1 MYESRIAAGPLTVA
15 AVEGFPPE
23 IDMLAGRSRDGLGFL
38 RAAWFGCDSSASAR
52 TVVLRRGAQGD
63 AIAAIPLI
71 RFGPALAGA
80 RKVAGPYWPFRAIA
94 LAPDCSAHELAAV
107 FSPQARRALGSVW
120 RLGPTPNDDPATR
133 MLIDAAHTAGWHVL
147 ARPAGTSWV
156 IDLDAIRLTGMPR
169 NSVSRKLR
177 AGWRKLEA
185 LDTPRWRTIRGAAWD
200 DSVLEDLRRI
210 EADSW
215 IARETDGSGAKFLTA
230 DQRAVWRRA
239 LADPVLAE
247 SLTVTILMLD
257 ERPIAF
263 NFDLED
269 GPVRYAIAGSHAEDL
284 KQCSVGKH
292 ANYRVLEDCLA
303 SDLARFDLGS
313 GDTGYKRE
321 MGAVAGYEL
330 TELLLVRHP
339 VAAALLARMWGPPL
353 GRSAWVAGDA

>member
-23 IDMLAGRSRDGLGFL
+23 IDMLAGRNRAGHGFL
-38 RAAWFGCDSSASAR
+38 RAAWFGSDSSAAAR
-52 TVVLRRGAQGD
+52 TVVLGRGAQGD
-63 AIAAIPLI
+63 AIAAIPLT

-80 RKVAGPYWPFRAIA
+80 QKIAGPYWPFRAIA
-94 LAPDCSAHELAAV
+94 LGPDCSPQELAAV
-107 FSPQARRALGSVW
+107 FSSPARRALGNVW
-120 RLGPTPNDDPATR
+120 RLGPTPKDDPATR
-133 MLIDAAHTAGWHVL
+133 ILIAAAHAAGWHVL

-156 IDLDAIRLTGMPR
+156 IDLDAMRLTGMPR
-169 NSVSRKLR
+169 NSVGRKLR

-185 LDTPRWRTIRGAAWD
+185 LGTPRWRAIRGAAWN
-200 DSVLEDLRRI
+200 DSVIEDLRRI

-215 IARETDGSGAKFLTA
+215 IARETDGRSAKFLTA

-239 LADPVLAE
+239 LADPALAE

-284 KQCSVGKH
+284 KHCSIGKH
-292 ANYRVLEDCLA
+292 ANYRVLHDCLA
-303 SDLARFDLGS
+303 SNLARFDLGS

-330 TELLLVRHP
+330 ADLLLVRSP
-339 VAAALLARMWGPPL
+339 VAAALLARLWGPRL
-353 GRSAWVAGDA
+353 ERTARIAGDV